1 MKWDPK
7 KKNIRK
13 EGKNWPFLEDTMKKI
28 FHDMQD
34 NLLKKKTTKR
44 VQQSS
49 QLKIKKKKKTITPL
63 LSFNSQLENIFQRK
77 FTHNSHKNCKTY
89 PAWNL
94 TGSVEDLY
102 KEHYYWIFKIQLR
115 KIWWMGNIPN

>member
-13 EGKNWPFLEDTMKKI
+13 EGEKSILPWRNCERKL

-34 NLLKKKTTKR
+34 NLLKKTLLLSSIKQPTKD
-44 VQQSS
+44 
-49 QLKIKKKKKTITPL
+49 KKTKTKTIAPL
-63 LSFNSQLENIFQRK
+63 LSFNSQLENIFKRK
-77 FTHNSHKNCKTY
+77 FTHNSHKNCKIY

-94 TGSVEDLY
+94 TGSIEDPY
-102 KEHYYWIFKIQLR
+102 KEHYYWICKMQL
-115 KIWWMGNIPN
+115 G